1 MNQKTG
7 VPLEISCRGRVQTAP
22 SRKLSL
28 RRLRHREIA
37 PSPLSRWFAL
47 TQGPRQLAVV
57 VLCSTGLFLSASLRP
72 VLSQEPQV
80 KVGTSKGVRSR
91 LAVANFQTRSSDPK
105 LTQATA
111 LFNEVLWNDLEISGV
126 FELVPKSFYPM
137 RLPSQPT
144 EVSFEQW
151 TSNEVRAQDLAYG
164 NSSIE
169 NGEFVV
175 ECRLVDVS
183 TTESIIGLRYRVELE
198 EAGVRSVAH
207 KFADEIVLKIGG
219 GIRGVAST
227 KLAFVS
233 DRSGSKE
240 IWTMDYDGFG
250 QRQFTNYKSISLT
263 PRWSVDN
270 SKIAYTCYKRGNPDL
285 YIQSVAD
292 SRNLSFPFY
301 RGLTTTPAWAPD
313 GERIAFTSS
322 QTQDPEVYVSDVRGR
337 NLKRLTNSRGVD
349 ISPTWNPKSGRE
361 LAFVSDRSGT
371 PQIYVMDDEGAN
383 TRRLITEGGE
393 AVGPAWSPDGDKIA
407 FSWRKAL
414 TGNFDIFL
422 ADIVTGQYIQL
433 TKDSGNNEHPVWSP
447 DSRHIAFES
456 SRTGSK
462 QIFIMIANG
471 TAQKQI
477 TSVGR
482 NTAPAW
488 SNFIEK

>member
-1 MNQKTG
+1 MKRKTG
-7 VPLEISCRGRVQTAP
+7 EPSEILFGKPREVLPSGEMLPREPSKRSVAP
-22 SRKLSL
+22 PALSGWFFFAQS
-28 RRLRHREIA
+28 RLRLIVV
-37 PSPLSRWFAL
+37 AL
-47 TQGPRQLAVV
+47 CSV
-57 VLCSTGLFLSASLRP
+57 VLVLFVALSNVR
-72 VLSQEPQV
+72 SQEPQV

-91 LAVANFQTRSSDPK
+91 VAVADFQMRSNDPK
-105 LTQATA
+105 LVQSTT
-111 LFNEVLWNDLEISGV
+111 LFNQVLWNDLDIAGV
-126 FELVPKSFYPM
+126 FELVPKSFYPI

-233 DRSGSKE
+233 DRSGNKE

-250 QRQFTNYKSISLT
+250 QRPFTSYNSISLT
-263 PRWSVDN
+263 PRWSADN
-270 SKIAYTCYKRGNPDL
+270 SKIAYTSYKRGNPDL

-292 SRNLSFPFY
+292 GRILSFPVFG
-301 RGLTTTPAWAPD
+301 GLTTTPAWAPD

-322 QTQDPEVYVSDVRGR
+322 QTHDPEIYVSDIRGR

-349 ISPTWNPKSGRE
+349 ISPAWNPKSGRE
-361 LAFVSDRSGT
+361 LVFVSDRSGT

-383 TRRLITEGGE
+383 TRRVVTEGGE
-393 AVGPAWSPDGDKIA
+393 AVGPAWSPDGGKIA
-407 FSWRKAL
+407 FAWRRVL

-433 TKDSGNNEHPVWSP
+433 THDSGNNEHPVWSP

-462 QIFIMIANG
+462 QIFIMIADG
-471 TAQKQI
+471 TSQKQI
-477 TSVGR
+477 TSAGR

-488 SNFIEK
+488 SNFFEK

>member
-1 MNQKTG
+1 MNRNWRIGLVTAG
-7 VPLEISCRGRVQTAP
+7 VASSI
-22 SRKLSL
+22 LSL
-28 RRLRHREIA
+28 WL
-37 PSPLSRWFAL
+37 
-47 TQGPRQLAVV
+47 G
-57 VLCSTGLFLSASLRP
+57 SL
-72 VLSQEPQV
+72 LSQEPQV

-91 LAVANFQTRSSDPK
+91 VAVADFQMRGSDPQ
-105 LTQATA
+105 LTQYTA
-111 LFNEVLWNDLEISGV
+111 LFNEVLWNDLDVSGV
-126 FELVPKSFYPM
+126 FELVAKSFYPVK
-137 RLPSQPT
+137 LPSQPN
-144 EVSFEQW
+144 EVIFEQW

-169 NGEFVV
+169 KAQFVV

-233 DRSGSKE
+233 DRTGSKE
-240 IWTMDYDGFG
+240 IWSMDYDGFA
-250 QRQFTNYKSISLT
+250 QHPLTSYKSISLT
-263 PRWSVDN
+263 PRWSTDN
-270 SKIAYTCYKRGNPDL
+270 SKIVYTSYKRGNPDL
-285 YIQSVAD
+285 YIQSVLD
-292 SRNLSFPFY
+292 NRILSFPTFG
-301 RGLTTTPAWAPD
+301 GLTTTPAWAPD
-313 GERIAFTSS
+313 GERIAFASS
-322 QTQDPEVYVSDVRGR
+322 QSQDPEIYVSDVRGR

-349 ISPTWNPKSGRE
+349 ISPAWNPKSGRE

-383 TRRLITEGGE
+383 TRRIITEGGE
-393 AVGPAWSPDGDKIA
+393 AVGPSWSPDGDKIA
-407 FSWRKAL
+407 FSWRRAL

-433 TKDSGNNEHPVWSP
+433 TRDSRDNEHPVWSP

-462 QIFIMIANG
+462 QIFIMVADG
-471 TAQKQI
+471 TRQKQI
-477 TSVGR
+477 TTAGK

-488 SNFIEK
+488 SNFFEK